1 VAYVDPPAVTFEV
14 IAVAMLVVTVLTSSV
29 PFTAKIPPSG
39 TVSGGDVEVVAF
51 LASLVKAASVL
62 PVAGAL
68 MAATMPDWQWLSV
81 VCEQ

>member
-1 VAYVDPPAVTFEV
+1 VAYVDPPAITV
-14 IAVAMLVVTVLTSSV
+14 AVMVVVMLVVTVLTSSV
-29 PFTAKIPPSG
+29 PFTAKIPPRG

-51 LASLVKAASVL
+51 LASAVKAASVL

-81 VCEQ
+81 VCAQ